1 MCESWKKREWLIQV
15 LTEQN
20 RITAEFMQAGD
31 VLKAK
36 VSISQAESINNELLE
51 LK

>member
-1 MCESWKKREWLIQV
+1 MSESWKKREWLVRV

-31 VLKAK
+31 YLKAK
-36 VSISQAESINNELLE
+36 VSISQAESINDELLA